1 MICVALS
8 GQLLA
13 LCGILSNFRRLKL
26 KKMIDYIN
34 GKIAELSPT
43 FLVVDNGGI
52 GYGVEISLLTY
63 QALDGKDSAKVF
75 IFQAINQRD
84 STEVMYGFASKD
96 ERELFKLIIGVS
108 GIGAASA
115 RIILSSLTPD
125 ELRDA
130 ILSENITRLKS
141 IKGIGLKSA
150 QRMVLELKDKI
161 VKGEGADVQLPVKVD
176 NNADIEEATSALQM
190 LGFSRPNIQKAV
202 QAVLKDQPDAKVEK
216 IIKEALKRL

>member
-1 MICVALS
+1 MWTWK
-8 GQLLA
+8 
-13 LCGILSNFRRLKL
+13 GINVLV
-26 KKMIDYIN
+26 MIDYIN

-43 FLVVDNGGI
+43 FMVVDNAGI
-52 GYGVEISLLTY
+52 GYGVEISLLTF

-75 IFQAINQRD
+75 IYQAINQRD

-161 VKGEGADVQLPVKVD
+161 VKGEGADVQLPMKVD

-202 QAVLKDQPDAKVEK
+202 QAVLKEQPDAKVEK

>member
-1 MICVALS
+1 MSKL
-8 GQLLA
+8 
-13 LCGILSNFRRLKL
+13 RRLNFKT
-26 KKMIDYIN
+26 MIDYIN

-43 FLVVDNGGI
+43 YLVVDNNGI

-63 QALDGKDSAKVF
+63 QALDGKESAKVF
-75 IFQAINQRD
+75 IYQSVNQRD

>member
-1 MICVALS
+1 
-8 GQLLA
+8 
-13 LCGILSNFRRLKL
+13 
-26 KKMIDYIN
+26 MIDYIN

-75 IFQAINQRD
+75 IYQAINQRD
-84 STEVMYGFASKD
+84 STEVMYGFATKD

-141 IKGIGLKSA
+141 IKGIGQKSA

-202 QAVLKDQPDAKVEK
+202 QAVLKEQPDAKVEK

>member
-1 MICVALS
+1 
-8 GQLLA
+8 
-13 LCGILSNFRRLKL
+13 
-26 KKMIDYIN
+26 MIDYIN
-34 GKIAELSPT
+34 GKIAELTPT
-43 FLVVDNGGI
+43 FAVVDNNGI
-52 GYGVEISLLTY
+52 GYGVEISLVTY
-63 QALDGKDSAKVF
+63 QALDGKESAKVF
-75 IFQAINQRD
+75 IYQAVNQRD

-115 RIILSSLTPD
+115 RMILSSLTPD

-161 VKGEGADVQLPVKVD
+161 VKGEGAESPALVAVD
-176 NNADIEEATSALQM
+176 NNADIEEASSALMM
-190 LGFSRPNIQKAV
+190 LGFSRPNIQKAI
-202 QAVLKDQPDAKVEK
+202 QAVLKEEPGAKVEK

>member
-1 MICVALS
+1 
-8 GQLLA
+8 
-13 LCGILSNFRRLKL
+13 
-26 KKMIDYIN
+26 MIDYIS

-43 FLVVDNGGI
+43 YLVVDNNGI
-52 GYGVEISLLTY
+52 GYAVEISLQTY
-63 QALDGKDSAKVF
+63 QALEGKESTKVF
-75 IFQAINQRD
+75 IYQAINQRD

-202 QAVLKDQPDAKVEK
+202 QAILKEQPDAKVEK

>member
-1 MICVALS
+1 MWTWK
-8 GQLLA
+8 
-13 LCGILSNFRRLKL
+13 GINDLV
-26 KKMIDYIN
+26 MIDYIN

-43 FLVVDNGGI
+43 FMVVDNSGI

-75 IFQAINQRD
+75 IYQAVNQRD

-161 VKGEGADVQLPVKVD
+161 VKGEGADVQLPMKVD

-202 QAVLKDQPDAKVEK
+202 QAVLKEQPDAKVEK

>member
-1 MICVALS
+1 
-8 GQLLA
+8 
-13 LCGILSNFRRLKL
+13 
-26 KKMIDYIN
+26 MIDYIN

-43 FLVVDNGGI
+43 YLVVDNNGI

-63 QALDGKDSAKVF
+63 QALDGKENAKVF
-75 IFQAINQRD
+75 IYQAVNQRD

-202 QAVLKDQPDAKVEK
+202 QAVLKEQPDAKVEK

>member
-1 MICVALS
+1 
-8 GQLLA
+8 
-13 LCGILSNFRRLKL
+13 
-26 KKMIDYIN
+26 MIDYIN
-34 GKIAELSPT
+34 GKIAELTPT
-43 FLVVDNGGI
+43 FAVVDNNGI

-63 QALDGKDSAKVF
+63 QALDGKESAKVF
-75 IFQAINQRD
+75 IYQAVNQRD

-115 RIILSSLTPD
+115 RMILSSLTPD

-161 VKGEGADVQLPVKVD
+161 VKGEGAESPTLVAVD
-176 NNADIEEATSALQM
+176 NNADIEEASSALMM
-190 LGFSRPNIQKAV
+190 LGFSRPNIQKAI
-202 QAVLKDQPDAKVEK
+202 QAVLKEEPGAKVEK